1 MVGKINQRNWV
12 VGRTGEYTVSTDELD
27 SADLYMDVQCVPGL
41 TERSVRHEGAEERG
55 SDKDS
60 R

>member
-1 MVGKINQRNWV
+1 M
-12 VGRTGEYTVSTDELD
+12 STDELD